1 MPEVFVGKKEQRE
14 ELVDTVYETL
24 LATLN
29 TVKEAIEGGMTVDAN
44 LTSLIAELRYA
55 YEGLTREYV
64 DYTDSE

>member
-29 TVKEAIEGGMTVDAN
+29 TVKEDIEGDMTLDAN
-44 LTSLIAELRYA
+44 LISLISELRYF
-55 YEGLTREYV
+55 YEGLTV
-64 DYTDSE
+64 DYTKD